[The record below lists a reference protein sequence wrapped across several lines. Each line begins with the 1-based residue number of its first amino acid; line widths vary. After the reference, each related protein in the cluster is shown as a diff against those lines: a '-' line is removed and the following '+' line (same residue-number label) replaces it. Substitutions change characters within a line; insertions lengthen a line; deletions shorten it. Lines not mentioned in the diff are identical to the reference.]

1 MTEQF
6 PHQAQPTVPPTARRT
21 AESLTAP
28 DGSAVRLLL
37 TEAHG
42 ATRCSMVEVS
52 IPAGA
57 VSRPVRHC
65 TVEEVWYITAGR
77 GRVWRCPPDL
87 PAAEAA
93 PVGVAAGDAIVIP
106 TGWAFQFAPTA
117 MTTAPVLRKPAPAG
131 CALSA
136 LRCRPGPEWM
146 RPKSC
151 RRQVAA
157 WAILRCRRPDRRG
170 RPPADSYPCGWLP
183 FAAGYPC
190 RRTSMV
196 SPSARAT
203 RRYWMPIF
211 SIQ

>member
-1 MTEQF
+1 MTDHS
-6 PHQAQPTVPPTARRT
+6 PHQTQPSILPTSCRA

-65 TVEEVWYITAGR
+65 TVEEVWYIIAGW

-87 PAAEAA
+87 PAAEVA

-106 TGWAFQFAPTA
+106 TGWAFQFAA
-117 MTTAPVLRKPAPAG
+117 DGNDDGAGDAEAGAGGLRFICVTMPPW
-131 CALSA
+131 
-136 LRCRPGPEWM
+136 PGMDE
-146 RPKSC
+146 
-151 RRQVAA
+151 AE
-157 WAILRCRRPDRRG
+157 IL
-170 RPPADSYPCGWLP
+170 PPASGGLGLP
-183 FAAGYPC
+183 
-190 RRTSMV
+190 TL
-196 SPSARAT
+196 SP
-203 RRYWMPIF
+203 P
-211 SIQ
+211 